1 MLLTSKSTTCC
12 WNKSDFVNILCE
24 TFTFNFSTNLIN
36 KIIIKYKITIN
47 N

>member
-1 MLLTSKSTTCC
+1 MLTSKSTTCC
-12 WNKSDFVNILCE
+12 WKPHGFVNILCE
-24 TFTFNFSTNLIN
+24 TFTFNFSTTLIN